1 MVPPLVEQL
10 GQRLAAARPQR
21 RDWLE
26 LFIPGQPSQRLPLY
40 GGTYRIGRDRHQEIS
55 LVHPAVSKH
64 HALLELRG
72 RQWLLQ
78 DSGSTNGLWWRGRR
92 VRELL
97 LADGDV
103 VRFGPSQEPGLPEL
117 SFHRQPPPR
126 LGLAAKGLSLAL
138 AAIASGG
145 LGLLALS
152 LLQLPLP
159 NRLASVRGP
168 LALYD
173 GANRPLNSA
182 DSSLHHENQ
191 GLRDYPAV
199 LIDALLASEDS
210 RFWWHPGIDPIGT
223 GRALVANLVGGRVLE
238 GGSTLTQQLARSL
251 YPETVGQGQTLQRK
265 WRELLVALQLEQRY
279 SKRDLLLNYL
289 NRVYLGVG
297 WGFEDA
303 SRLYFNKPAS
313 RLDLDEAALLV
324 GLLPSPNGRDPCGN
338 PQAAL
343 DARNG
348 VLSKMVDTGHLSSEQ
363 GHRASRRPIALAGL
377 ACLGGGSSGGS
388 SRGSSGSRRPAPF
401 YTDQVR
407 LDLGSLLG
415 DSVAAEGNFLVET
428 HLDPLLQQV
437 VERRLGQLLASTRPA
452 VSEGAVVVLDS
463 RNGGI
468 LAVAGGR
475 DYRQSQFNRA
485 SMALRQPGSTF
496 KLFTYLTAL
505 ERGLRPDDA
514 ISCAPLS
521 WAGQAFSSS
530 CGGSLSLTSAF
541 ASSSN
546 TAALRLARR
555 VGLEQVVH
563 KARELGISSPL
574 DPVPGLA
581 LGQSEVRLV
590 ELTAAYAAVA
600 NDGIWHAPTTI
611 RHLTDAETCGGL
623 ESQRCRTLKGRS
635 ERPINPGR
643 RVISVATARQMQGL
657 LRAVVQQGTGGAA
670 ALGGAEGGKTGTTNN
685 GLDLLFIGYEPRR
698 HWVMGIWLGNDDNR
712 PTGSS
717 SAMAAG
723 LWGDIVRAAGS
734 GSLGAGVRT
743 PASARL

>member
-1 MVPPLVEQL
+1 MALPPVERL
-10 GQRLAAARPQR
+10 RQRLAAARPQR

-40 GGTYRIGRDRHQEIS
+40 GGTYRIGRDSHQEIS
-55 LVHPAVSKH
+55 LGHAAVSKH
-64 HALLELRG
+64 HALLEKRG
-72 RQWLLQ
+72 RRWLLQ

-92 VRELL
+92 VQELL

-117 SFHRQPPPR
+117 SFHCQPPQR
-126 LGLAAKGLSLAL
+126 LGLVTRGLGLAL
-138 AAIASGG
+138 AALAAGG
-145 LGLLALS
+145 LGLLGLS
-152 LLQLPLP
+152 LAQVPLR

-168 LALYD
+168 IALYD
-173 GANRPLNSA
+173 GANRPLSSA
-182 DSSLHHENQ
+182 DSSLHHENP

-223 GRALVANLVGGRVLE
+223 GRALVANLLGGRVLE

-251 YPETVGQGQTLQRK
+251 YPDTVGQGQTLQRK
-265 WRELLVALQLEQRY
+265 WRELLVAIQLEQRF

-303 SRLYFNKPAS
+303 SRLYFNKPAA
-313 RLDLDEAALLV
+313 RLTLEEAALLV
-324 GLLPSPNGRDPCGN
+324 GLLPSPNGRDPCSN

-343 DARNG
+343 EARNG
-348 VLSKMVDTGHLSSEQ
+348 VLSKMVDTGHLTAEQ
-363 GHRASRRPIALAGL
+363 ARRASRQPITLAGL
-377 ACLGGGSSGGS
+377 ACHGGA
-388 SRGSSGSRRPAPF
+388 SGSGDSRPAPF

-407 LDLGSLLG
+407 LDLGRLLG
-415 DSVAAEGNFLVET
+415 DPVAAEGNFLVET

-437 VERRLGQLLASTRPA
+437 VERRLGQLLAGTRPA
-452 VSEGAVVVLDS
+452 VTEGAVVVLDS
-463 RNGGI
+463 RSGGI

-485 SMALRQPGSTF
+485 TMALRQPGSTF

-505 ERGLRPDDA
+505 ERGLRPGDS
-514 ISCAPLS
+514 ISCAPLD

-541 ASSSN
+541 AESSN

-555 VGLEQVVH
+555 LGLEQVAQ
-563 KARELGISSPL
+563 KARELGITSPL
-574 DPVPGLA
+574 ATVPGLA

-611 RHLTDAETCGGL
+611 RHLTDAETCGG
-623 ESQRCRTLKGRS
+623 
-635 ERPINPGR
+635 
-643 RVISVATARQMQGL
+643 QG
-657 LRAVVQQGTGGAA
+657 
-670 ALGGAEGGKTGTTNN
+670 
-685 GLDLLFIGYEPRR
+685 
-698 HWVMGIWLGNDDNR
+698 
-712 PTGSS
+712 
-717 SAMAAG
+717 
-723 LWGDIVRAAGS
+723 
-734 GSLGAGVRT
+734 
-743 PASARL
+743 